1 MSRKIGFGK
10 GQKLLIFGNSL
21 SQGFVHDPCVP
32 HSTKFRKAARGIVS
46 WCGGFWF
53 VSHLTRRLRYVG
65 GISALGSPIKML
77 ISKVFVVGN

>member
-46 WCGGFWF
+46 
-53 VSHLTRRLRYVG
+53 
-65 GISALGSPIKML
+65 
-77 ISKVFVVGN
+77 